1 MRMSEKKYLTN
12 SEKYDINIINI
23 LMNNYK
29 QMTFTN
35 KELLFIERLLSNII
49 TDFIRLNALK
59 ELEGND
65 LEYFNNV
72 KDIYYKLNNK
82 IDKNIIQKHISN
94 D

>member
-1 MRMSEKKYLTN
+1 MSEKKYLTN

-49 TDFIRLNALK
+49 TDFIRLNVLK

-65 LEYFNNV
+65 LDYFNNV

>member
-49 TDFIRLNALK
+49 TDFIRLNTLK

>member
-1 MRMSEKKYLTN
+1 MILILSIL
-12 SEKYDINIINI
+12 

-49 TDFIRLNALK
+49 TDFIRLNVLK

-65 LEYFNNV
+65 LDYFNNV

>member
-1 MRMSEKKYLTN
+1 MSEKKYLTN

-49 TDFIRLNALK
+49 TDFIRLNVLK
-59 ELEGND
+59 EFEGND

>member
-1 MRMSEKKYLTN
+1 
-12 SEKYDINIINI
+12 
-23 LMNNYK
+23 MNNYK

-49 TDFIRLNALK
+49 TDFIRLNVLK

-82 IDKNIIQKHISN
+82 RKPLISSQN
-94 D
+94 ARLC

>member
-1 MRMSEKKYLTN
+1 MILILS
-12 SEKYDINIINI
+12 NI

-49 TDFIRLNALK
+49 TDFIRLNVLK
-59 ELEGND
+59 EFEGND

>member
-1 MRMSEKKYLTN
+1 MILILSIL
-12 SEKYDINIINI
+12 

-35 KELLFIERLLSNII
+35 KELLFIENLLSNIVI
-49 TDFIRLNALK
+49 NLIRTNALK
-59 ELEGND
+59 EFEGNE

-72 KDIYYKLNNK
+72 KDIYYKISNN
-82 IDKNIIQKHISN
+82 IDNNIIYKHISN

>member
-1 MRMSEKKYLTN
+1 
-12 SEKYDINIINI
+12 
-23 LMNNYK
+23 MNNYK

-49 TDFIRLNALK
+49 TDFIRLNVLK

>member
-1 MRMSEKKYLTN
+1 M
-12 SEKYDINIINI
+12 I
-23 LMNNYK
+23 LILSILLINNYK

-35 KELLFIERLLSNII
+35 KELLFIENLLSNII
-49 TDFIRLNALK
+49 TNLIRTNALK
-59 ELEGND
+59 DFEGND
-65 LEYFNNV
+65 LDYFNNV

>member
-1 MRMSEKKYLTN
+1 
-12 SEKYDINIINI
+12 
-23 LMNNYK
+23 MNNYK

>member
-1 MRMSEKKYLTN
+1 MILILSIL
-12 SEKYDINIINI
+12 

-35 KELLFIERLLSNII
+35 KELLFIENLLSNIVI
-49 TDFIRLNALK
+49 NLIRTNALK
-59 ELEGND
+59 EVEGNE

-72 KDIYYKLNNK
+72 KDIYYKISNN
-82 IDKNIIQKHISN
+82 IDNNIIYKHISN

>member
-1 MRMSEKKYLTN
+1 MSEKKYLTN

-29 QMTFTN
+29 QTTFTN

-49 TDFIRLNALK
+49 TDFIRLNVLK

-65 LEYFNNV
+65 LDYFNNV

>member
-1 MRMSEKKYLTN
+1 MSEKKYLTN

-29 QMTFTN
+29 QMNFTN

-49 TDFIRLNALK
+49 TDFIRTNALK

-65 LEYFNNV
+65 LDYFNNV

-82 IDKNIIQKHISN
+82 IDRNIIQKHISN
-94 D
+94 H

>member
-1 MRMSEKKYLTN
+1 MILILSIL
-12 SEKYDINIINI
+12 

-35 KELLFIERLLSNII
+35 KELLFIENLLSNIVI
-49 TDFIRLNALK
+49 NLIRTNALK
-59 ELEGND
+59 EFEGNE

-82 IDKNIIQKHISN
+82 INNNIIQKHINN

>member
-1 MRMSEKKYLTN
+1 MILILS
-12 SEKYDINIINI
+12 NI

-35 KELLFIERLLSNII
+35 KELLFIENLLSNIVI
-49 TDFIRLNALK
+49 NLIRTNALK
-59 ELEGND
+59 EFEGNE

-82 IDKNIIQKHISN
+82 INNNIIQKHINN

>member
-1 MRMSEKKYLTN
+1 MQMIEKKYLTN